1 MCDSQLE
8 HLLIQKKAVTAA
20 AYFPPSKFVFSTNF
34 SILSRQSI
42 SQGITFFAEN
52 LLKKAVKNVSG
63 HVDSNSQNAA
73 QVMKI
78 ILETNVLLF

>member
-1 MCDSQLE
+1 
-8 HLLIQKKAVTAA
+8 
-20 AYFPPSKFVFSTNF
+20 
-34 SILSRQSI
+34 LSRQSI